1 MRSQSLEDRDLP
13 TALAEMTRRLT
24 AEGSVQTQFQVSG
37 TFRPLPP
44 QVENNLLRI
53 VQEAVNNAVRHAQAR
68 TISVNLDF
76 DARNVRLSIRDDG
89 RGFDQQIPPNGS
101 NGHFGLISMRER
113 AEEMG
118 GSVRINSRPDE
129 GSEVLVSVPIE
140 A

>member
-1 MRSQSLEDRDLP
+1 
-13 TALAEMTRRLT
+13 
-24 AEGSVQTQFQVSG
+24 VSG
-37 TFRPLPP
+37 TFRPLPA

-53 VQEAVNNAVRHAQAR
+53 GQEAVNNALRHAQAR
-68 TISVNLDF
+68 TITVNLDF
-76 DARNVRLSIRDDG
+76 DARSVRLSVRDDG
-89 RGFDQQIPPNGS
+89 RGFEQQSQSNGT
-101 NGHFGLISMRER
+101 NGHFGLISIRER